1 MKLKI
6 IQLLALLFISTP
18 LFSQDEIE
26 SKWKNSGN
34 AVFLVNQSSFS
45 NWTSG
50 GQSSISGTLKVDYN
64 YNYSDNGWAWDT
76 KIFSNFGLNKIS
88 GSEFLKKTDD
98 RIEVNS
104 VLGKKFN
111 NDVIGKWSYSS
122 FFNFQTQFAKGYRFG
137 KDSNGNPNRTEK
149 SRFFSPATLQLGVG
163 LYWKKSKDFWVNVAP
178 MTGKLIL
185 VNRFFTETLNENET
199 YFGVKKGGNSRFE
212 LGASVRAYYK
222 SEIFKNINLENILV
236 ISDDLNLEFGRI
248 RLKPNGSD
256 GGHNGL
262 KDITNS
268 LNTSNYSRLRFGIG
282 GDFPKGK
289 QSEYVLSKWNKE
301 EISKFIEIEPLFTEI
316 VKSFVTQG
324 IDETMNKFNC

>member
-50 GQSSISGTLKVDYN
+50 GQSSISGTLKIDYN
-64 YNYSDNGWAWDT
+64 FNYADNGWDWDT
-76 KIFSNFGLNKIS
+76 KLISNFGLNKIS

-111 NDVIGKWSYSS
+111 NDIIGKWSYSS

-178 MTGKLIL
+178 MT
-185 VNRFFTETLNENET
+185 
-199 YFGVKKGGNSRFE
+199 
-212 LGASVRAYYK
+212 
-222 SEIFKNINLENILV
+222 
-236 ISDDLNLEFGRI
+236 
-248 RLKPNGSD
+248 
-256 GGHNGL
+256 
-262 KDITNS
+262 
-268 LNTSNYSRLRFGIG
+268 
-282 GDFPKGK
+282 
-289 QSEYVLSKWNKE
+289 W
-301 EISKFIEIEPLFTEI
+301 KFIFIPI
-316 VKSFVTQG
+316 KSCRNTNTN
-324 IDETMNKFNC
+324 I

>member
-1 MKLKI
+1 V
-6 IQLLALLFISTP
+6 
-18 LFSQDEIE
+18 FSQDEIE
-26 SKWKNSGN
+26 DKKWKKSGN

-64 YNYSDNGWAWDT
+64 YNYSDDGWAWDT

-163 LYWKKSKDFWVNVAP
+163 LYWKKSKNFWINVAP

-222 SEIFKNINLENILV
+222 SEIFKNINLENRLSLYSDYLDRPQNV
-236 ISDDLNLEFGRI
+236 DFDCTFNFVMKVNQYISTNLIFQFVYDDNEIKRVQVREVLGLGLNIDLSNIRI
-248 RLKPNGSD
+248 
-256 GGHNGL
+256 
-262 KDITNS
+262 
-268 LNTSNYSRLRFGIG
+268 
-282 GDFPKGK
+282 
-289 QSEYVLSKWNKE
+289 
-301 EISKFIEIEPLFTEI
+301 
-316 VKSFVTQG
+316 
-324 IDETMNKFNC
+324 

>member
-1 MKLKI
+1 M
-6 IQLLALLFISTP
+6 
-18 LFSQDEIE
+18 FSQDEIE
-26 SKWKNSGN
+26 DKKWKKSGN

-64 YNYSDNGWAWDT
+64 YNYSDDGWAWDT

-163 LYWKKSKDFWVNVAP
+163 LYWKKSKNFWINVAP

-222 SEIFKNINLENILV
+222 SEIFKNINLENRLSLYSDYLDRPQNIDFDCTFNFV
-236 ISDDLNLEFGRI
+236 MKVNQYISTNLIFQFVYDDNEIKRVQVREVLGLGLNIDLSNIRI
-248 RLKPNGSD
+248 
-256 GGHNGL
+256 
-262 KDITNS
+262 
-268 LNTSNYSRLRFGIG
+268 
-282 GDFPKGK
+282 
-289 QSEYVLSKWNKE
+289 
-301 EISKFIEIEPLFTEI
+301 
-316 VKSFVTQG
+316 
-324 IDETMNKFNC
+324 